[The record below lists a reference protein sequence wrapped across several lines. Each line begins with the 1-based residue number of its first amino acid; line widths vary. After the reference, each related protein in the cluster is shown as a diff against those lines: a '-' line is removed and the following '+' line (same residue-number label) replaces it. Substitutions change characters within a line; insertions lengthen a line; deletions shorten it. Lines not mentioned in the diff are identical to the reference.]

1 MYRSSLKRYAYIYG
15 LLNHVFLHLP
25 NVRTYFSVHVV
36 AILYAVQ
43 PKTTRHNNIIE
54 LTASRIASNNQL
66 EVFLKVKQANN
77 VDFAFLNPKDELH
90 RYYQHV
96 KAKHGN
102 GKNDGSTNE
111 MSTGKDN
118 SDDNSTSDNPLSG
131 LLGGYA
137 SSSSSCDGSSSTDL
151 GKKDGISSTSTNI
164 ECKGKTK
171 ETSLEKG
178 NGTQPDKDTKPTS
191 LSDEQDR
198 KRKADR
204 LERLKAWKESRM
216 KQDNDDIT

>member
-1 MYRSSLKRYAYIYG
+1 
-15 LLNHVFLHLP
+15 
-25 NVRTYFSVHVV
+25 VRTYFLCLF
-36 AILYAVQ
+36 LYYSTYHVQ

-90 RYYQHV
+90 KYYLHV
-96 KAKHGN
+96 KAKHGDS
-102 GKNDGSTNE
+102 KNDGSINE
-111 MSTGKDN
+111 MIKGKDD
-118 SDDNSTSDNPLSG
+118 SEDNNTSDNPLSG

-137 SSSSSCDGSSSTDL
+137 SSSSSSSSSSDESSPADS
-151 GKKDGISSTSTNI
+151 GKKDGISSTTTNDDC
-164 ECKGKTK
+164 EGKTK
-171 ETSLEKG
+171 ETFLDKG
-178 NGTQPDKDTKPTS
+178 NGAQPDIDTKPPSS

-204 LERLKAWKESRM
+204 LERLKAWKESRIS
-216 KQDNDDIT
+216 K

>member
-1 MYRSSLKRYAYIYG
+1 M
-15 LLNHVFLHLP
+15 
-25 NVRTYFSVHVV
+25 
-36 AILYAVQ
+36 
-43 PKTTRHNNIIE
+43 
-54 LTASRIASNNQL
+54 
-66 EVFLKVKQANN
+66 KQANN

-102 GKNDGSTNE
+102 DKNDGSTNE
-111 MSTGKDN
+111 MSKEKDK

-137 SSSSSCDGSSSTDL
+137 SSSSSCDGSSSADL
-151 GKKDGISSTSTNI
+151 GKEYGISSTSTNE

-171 ETSLEKG
+171 GTLLEKG
-178 NGTQPDKDTKPTS
+178 NGAQPDIDTKPTSS

-204 LERLKAWKESRM
+204 LERLKAWKESRL
-216 KQDNDDIT
+216 KEDNDDIT